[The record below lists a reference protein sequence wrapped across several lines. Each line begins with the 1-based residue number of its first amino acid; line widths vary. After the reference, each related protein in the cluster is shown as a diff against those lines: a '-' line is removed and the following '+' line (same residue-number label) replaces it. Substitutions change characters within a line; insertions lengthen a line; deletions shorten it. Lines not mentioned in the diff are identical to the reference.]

1 VSALLDRFKQR
12 KIVQWALAYLAGAFV
27 VVQVMDALAEPLG
40 LGVVGQRGVVA
51 LLVLG
56 FLLALTLAWFH
67 GEKGH
72 QSVSGTELA
81 VLAIIAV
88 LGGGILTWLV
98 RLVPADRPEAD
109 APPRSQCCPSPVPL
123 PVRRRPISWSRAFT
137 TRSRPS
143 SRRSARWK

>member
-98 RLVPADRPEAD
+98 RLVP
-109 APPRSQCCPSPVPL
+109 PRSQCCPSPVPL